1 MKTLGTTFGFTLL
14 EVLLTFLIITI
25 LSVAAIGYY
34 RSSIVEVA
42 AETTIK
48 SFVADISAAR
58 GRAMAGDRGMSWGVR
73 AVVGPA
79 STPDTWEFFATATPG
94 VVADDFP
101 NEVRA
106 LSSGLSWIDPS
117 EGSRQVLFSPIQG
130 ITSPAVFTI
139 GYDTVRFE
147 ISVSSVGAV
156 SVIRL

>member
-1 MKTLGTTFGFTLL
+1 MKSTSTTLGFTLL

-48 SFVADISAAR
+48 SFVADINAAR

-73 AVVGPA
+73 AISGTLVSPG
-79 STPDTWEFFATATPG
+79 TWEFFATATPG
-94 VVADDFP
+94 IVAEDFP
-101 NEVRA
+101 SETHA
-106 LSSGLSWIDPS
+106 LSSGLAWVDPS
-117 EGSRQVLFSPIQG
+117 AGSREVLFSPIKG
-130 ITSPAVFTI
+130 TTVPAMFTL
-139 GYDTVRFE
+139 GYDLVQFQ
-147 ISVSSVGAV
+147 ILVNSVGSV